1 MRDERQAFFDQLA
14 TSWDSEAAPDLV
26 PVIVARLQLR
36 PGERILDVG
45 AGTGRLSRALAAAVG
60 PAGLVL
66 SLDFSRKMLQVA
78 RQHTGGAWRHL
89 VCADVLHLPVLPSSF
104 DRVVCF
110 CCFPH
115 FRNQP
120 GALRELR
127 AALVPGG
134 RIHVIHEE
142 SSEAVNMRHR
152 RIGGAV
158 AHDFLPSGEAMR
170 AMLHGSGLRGMVCE
184 DRPGLFWAEAVKE

>member
-1 MRDERQAFFDQLA
+1 MRDERQTFFDRLA
-14 TSWDSEAAPDLV
+14 PSWDREAAQDVTPS
-26 PVIVARLQLR
+26 IVARLELR

-60 PAGLVL
+60 PMGLVL
-66 SLDFSRKMLQVA
+66 GLDFSRKMLQVA
-78 RQHTGGAWRHL
+78 REHKSAAWQHL
-89 VCADVLHLPVLPSSF
+89 VCADVLHLPVPACSF

-120 GALRELR
+120 RALRELR
-127 AALVPGG
+127 TALAPGG
-134 RIHVIHEE
+134 RIYVIHEE

-152 RIGGAV
+152 QIGGAV
-158 AHDFLPSGEAMR
+158 AHDFLPSAEAMR
-170 AMLHGSGLRGMVCE
+170 AMFHACGLKNTVCE